1 MIVAMKLASVEAVT
15 HLQDTDDSD
24 TIQFS
29 QEKGD
34 LVFEEDFEMFPA
46 GFGF

>member
-1 MIVAMKLASVEAVT
+1 MIVALKLASAEAVT
-15 HLQDTDDSD
+15 HLQDTDD

-29 QEKGD
+29 QEKRD